1 VALWLRSGAAFCLN
15 PANPS
20 ENVLEGIDLMG

>member
-1 VALWLRSGAAFCLN
+1 VVLRFNGGAVFCLN
-15 PANPS
+15 SANPS